1 MTQAHLLG
9 SETRSD
15 GGAIRGCGCY
25 AGETRL
31 PCKMLRVGRQLI
43 LRNPPTRAQR
53 CRCTLRT
60 TAQQLA
66 FGRKNKCVR
75 CVRITISSLGRYVV
89 AVVFLRKGTVWPI
102 LQEKQAGTV
111 QVVGGCGSVA
121 LYARTEG
128 CDLLTIYNQHADV
141 VVTRVVL
148 PDSPLNLFDQLVGK
162 PGKLARGQGA
172 KVFPTEKRPGLIL
185 EAGRSQSGRSD
196 AATHR
201 PTVGKGELPPA
212 HLRRAFAANSKY
224 DKIVMSSPHTLG
236 VAYVRLSEVA
246 ISFKDR
252 TM

>member
-1 MTQAHLLG
+1 MRSSCAHHDILFRSLRCG
-9 SETRSD
+9 S
-15 GGAIRGCGCY
+15 GV
-25 AGETRL
+25 
-31 PCKMLRVGRQLI
+31 P
-43 LRNPPTRAQR
+43 AQR
-53 CRCTLRT
+53 HSM
-60 TAQQLA
+60 A
-66 FGRKNKCVR
+66 
-75 CVRITISSLGRYVV
+75 Y
-89 AVVFLRKGTVWPI
+89 

-246 ISFKDR
+246 ISFQDR

>member
-1 MTQAHLLG
+1 MA
-9 SETRSD
+9 
-15 GGAIRGCGCY
+15 Y
-25 AGETRL
+25 
-31 PCKMLRVGRQLI
+31 
-43 LRNPPTRAQR
+43 
-53 CRCTLRT
+53 
-60 TAQQLA
+60 
-66 FGRKNKCVR
+66 
-75 CVRITISSLGRYVV
+75 
-89 AVVFLRKGTVWPI
+89 

-246 ISFKDR
+246 ISFQDR

>member
-1 MTQAHLLG
+1 MTQARLLG

-43 LRNPPTRAQR
+43 LRNPPTPAQR
-53 CRCTLRT
+53 CRCTIRT

-66 FGRKNKCVR
+66 LGRKNKCVR

-89 AVVFLRKGTVWPI
+89 VVVFLRKGTC

-141 VVTRVVL
+141 VLTRVVL
-148 PDSPLNLFDQLVGK
+148 PDSPRNLLDQLVEK
-162 PGKLARGQGA
+162 PGKLARGQGT

-224 DKIVMSSPHTLG
+224 DKIVMPSPHTLG

-246 ISFKDR
+246 ISFQDR